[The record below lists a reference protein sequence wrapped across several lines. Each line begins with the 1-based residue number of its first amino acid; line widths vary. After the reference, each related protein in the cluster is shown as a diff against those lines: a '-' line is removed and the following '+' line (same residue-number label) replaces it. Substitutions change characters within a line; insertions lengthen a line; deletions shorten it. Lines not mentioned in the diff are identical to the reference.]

1 MKNHNLT
8 ARFAWA
14 TLIIMAMLAHAG
26 CYNDAPNPW
35 YNNQENT
42 GGNNSNKTPGTQQGG
57 SGGTQQNGAGGGT
70 QQDPSLE
77 IGHKVIFKIPDGW
90 RHNSEDTVTTDQLV
104 LDQPSS
110 DGIKPY
116 VIMNLYW
123 SGAGNYSKAKEYA
136 QNDHNERFPWIDE
149 FNNNKEYKP
158 YYKEMELNG
167 TKIFIS
173 GDINHYWGF
182 PSWSESIWFAH
193 DGVVYSVDLDDVVEK
208 HLDAVK
214 VIVGSLKRKI

>member
-1 MKNHNLT
+1 MKNHNLS
-8 ARFAWA
+8 AHIVWA
-14 TLIIMAMLAHAG
+14 TLIIMAMLAYAG

-70 QQDPSLE
+70 QQDPNY
-77 IGHKVIFKIPDGW
+77 KVGFAVNFNMPKDW
-90 RHNSEDTVTTDQLV
+90 RYNMEGANSEDQLV

-116 VIMNLYW
+116 VMMDLHW
-123 SGAGNYSKAKEYA
+123 SDEGDNSKAKESA
-136 QNDHNERFPWIDE
+136 QKDHNERFPWIDE

-167 TKIFIS
+167 TKIYIS

-214 VIVGSLKRKI
+214 TVVETIKRKN